1 MAFKIAVTETFK
13 RTVKVNTPKADGAG
27 FTEST
32 LKIVFKR
39 VTVEKINELRGMKMK
54 EAMQQVVTSFEDF
67 LDGDDQPIPVTN
79 ENIDLLLSVP
89 EALVAIND
97 EFWVSLYKAKEKN

>member
-1 MAFKIAVTETFK
+1 MAFKIAVIETFK

-32 LKIVFKR
+32 LKVIYKR
-39 VTVEKINELRGMKMK
+39 VTVEKINELRDKKMK
-54 EAMQQVVTSFEDF
+54 EAMLEVVTGFEDF
-67 LDGDDQPIPVTN
+67 LDADDQPIPVTE
-79 ENIDLLLSVP
+79 ENISLLLSVP
-89 EALVAIND
+89 EALAAIND